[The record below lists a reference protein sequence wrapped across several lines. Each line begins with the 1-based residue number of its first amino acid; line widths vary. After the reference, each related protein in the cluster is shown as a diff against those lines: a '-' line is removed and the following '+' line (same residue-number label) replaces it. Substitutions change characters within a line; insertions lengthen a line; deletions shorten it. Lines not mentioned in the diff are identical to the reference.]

1 MTDMLDLSL
10 PSSSARQP
18 PRADEA
24 RSRLPGELIAI
35 ALLTAA
41 LLALFLPL
49 AYSFGRITDPA
60 QDHMVHE
67 AFARSLWETGDL
79 PTAHFLY
86 HGLVIGLRD
95 LSGGNWRLATA
106 LAMSLP
112 HIALGLIAYALA
124 RLITGGAGWRRRGLC
139 ALAAITL
146 TLAVPPFALGGLLT
160 GRWLTWYL
168 VGYLTPT
175 VYHNPTYTLLRPL
188 ALLLAALCLAALL
201 PRERRP
207 WGRALLLTG
216 VLAVLT
222 ALNVAAKP
230 NFVLILL
237 PVLGLWTLY
246 RLARRQPIAWLPLIA
261 GIGVPALA
269 ALYWQY
275 DFTYAAVSGQ
285 LSDSRLTIAPLLAL
299 QEMTGQG
306 PGALAIYALV
316 SAAVPALIYLLG
328 GRAARADVGFNLGW
342 LLFGVGAG
350 YTYLLAETGE
360 RLDNANFVWS
370 AYSGALL
377 LYGAALAFALRA
389 AVGRIAIVGRRR
401 FLIGAG
407 VGAAIVLAHGLIYYA
422 AFIVILNRHAG

>member
-1 MTDMLDLSL
+1 MT
-10 PSSSARQP
+10 
-18 PRADEA
+18 
-24 RSRLPGELIAI
+24 I

-49 AYSFGRITDPA
+49 AYSFGRVIDPV

-67 AFARSLWETGDL
+67 AFARNLWETGDL

-86 HGLVIGLRD
+86 HGLVIGLRE
-95 LSGGNWRLATA
+95 LTGGSWRLATGF
-106 LAMSLP
+106 AMMLP

-124 RLITGGAGWRRRGLC
+124 RRITGGAGWRNRGLC
-139 ALAAITL
+139 ALAALTL
-146 TLAVPPFALGGLLT
+146 TLAVPPFAFGGLLT

-201 PRERRP
+201 PRGRRP
-207 WGRALLLTG
+207 WGQSLLLTG
-216 VLAVLT
+216 GLAALT
-222 ALNVAAKP
+222 AFNVAAKP

-237 PVLGLWTLY
+237 PVVGLWTLY
-246 RLARRQPIAWLPLIA
+246 RLARRQPVAWLPLIA

-269 ALYWQY
+269 GLYWQY
-275 DFTYAAVSGQ
+275 DFTYTAVSGQ
-285 LSDSRLTIAPLLAL
+285 LSDSRLTIAPLLAM

-306 PGALAIYALV
+306 PGVLAIYALV
-316 SAAVPALIYLLG
+316 SVSPPALIYLLG
-328 GRAARADVGFNLGW
+328 GSAARRDVGFNLGW

-360 RLDNANFVWS
+360 RLDNANFAWS

-377 LYGAALAFALRA
+377 LYGAALALALRA
-389 AVGRIAIVGRRR
+389 AAGRLAIAWRRR

-407 VGAAIVLAHGLIYYA
+407 VVAAIVLAHGLMYYA
-422 AFIVILNRHAG
+422 AFIVILNRFAG